1 MVGYRC
7 PVCSMSFLIHP
18 LPIVLLAVTWVA
30 IMPRPSHAESAVAA
44 APVERGGV
52 VTFPDG
58 IGDVLSAVEEHALP
72 GAGSPASPH
81 VPLARAAP
89 APLFD
94 MGVREES
101 RVDLASVLRTRR
113 VPTTPEYPV
122 ELNDRIRHF
131 LERFTGARRN
141 LIGLWLDRSGR
152 YLGMIRD
159 TLRRQGLPEELA
171 FTAMIESGFNPLA
184 VSRAGAKGMWQFMA
198 QTARRY
204 GLRVDD
210 WVDERLDPEKSTMA
224 AAAYL
229 RDLHKQFG
237 SWVLAQAAY
246 NAGEMKILRAIQLTR
261 TTDFWTLAKSTHIR
275 NETKDF
281 VPQIHAAA
289 LIGRDPDRYGFDLV
303 EHEPRRLE
311 SVQVPG
317 STDLKRLAQSAGM
330 VPETLL
336 TLNAELWRA
345 VTPPGASYDL
355 KVPQGEGD
363 RVRRALG
370 RASTRTPKAGAIKSA
385 VHIVRPGETLS
396 SIGKQHRLS
405 VKELCRI
412 NGLRERETIRPGDR
426 LRVSAVSRPG

>member
-1 MVGYRC
+1 MVGYRR
-7 PVCSMSFLIHP
+7 PPWSMTFLIHS
-18 LPIVLLAVTWVA
+18 LPIVLLAVAWLAVV
-30 IMPRPSHAESAVAA
+30 PRPSHAEFAVAA
-44 APVERGGV
+44 VPVDRGSV
-52 VTFPDG
+52 VSFPDG
-58 IGDVLSAVEEHALP
+58 IGDVLSSVEEHALP
-72 GAGSPASPH
+72 GAGSPASTP
-81 VPLARAAP
+81 VPLVRAASS
-89 APLFD
+89 PLFD

-101 RVDLASVLRTRR
+101 RLDLASVLRARP
-113 VPTTPEYPV
+113 VPVTEYPV

-141 LIGLWLDRSGR
+141 LIGLWLDRSSR

-159 TLRRQGLPEELA
+159 TLRRQGLPEDLA

-246 NAGEMKILRAIQLTR
+246 NAGEVKILRAIQLTR

-275 NETKDF
+275 DETKDF
-281 VPQIHAAA
+281 VPQIQAAA

-303 EHEPRRLE
+303 EHEPRPLE

-317 STDLKRLAQSAGM
+317 STDLKRLAQSAGIA
-330 VPETLL
+330 PETLL

-345 VTPPGASYDL
+345 VTPPGGSYDL

-363 RVRRALG
+363 RVRRALEQ
-370 RASTRTPKAGAIKSA
+370 ASRHTAKVGAIKVP
-385 VHIVRPGETLS
+385 VHIVRAGETLS
-396 SIGKQHRLS
+396 SIGKQYRLS
-405 VKELCRI
+405 VKDLCRI
-412 NGLRERETIRPGDR
+412 NGLREHETIHPGDR
-426 LRVSAVSRPG
+426 IRVSAVSRPG